1 MTNDIKELIKY
12 EYENGTSIRA
22 LAEKYNQ
29 KVGTIKSWIS
39 REKWVKKK
47 ENSATIKKKNAT
59 TKRNQLQKVANNK
72 ETQIKSDI
80 INDVPKDEVM
90 KKYDIS
96 EVTYYRKARSIRQMR
111 LEATE
116 KQAQKIIDE
125 VYYDLPDF
133 LRNIAIAKR
142 NTAIRII
149 QIINKKENSEKEV
162 AALEKKLS
170 LIVKTEK
177 EIMRTGKLLT
187 NYELLEVEA
196 QLVNE
201 GIQSEKVEIEKL
213 KLEDETVQDAKIEFN
228 FKEDNTIEEMEDK
241 EDE

>member
-1 MTNDIKELIKY
+1 MTNDIKELIKH

-59 TKRNQLQKVANNK
+59 TKRNQLKMVANDK
-72 ETQIKSDI
+72 EVQIKSDI
-80 INDVPKDEVM
+80 INNVPKEKVM
-90 KKYDIS
+90 EKHGIKKSAYYD
-96 EVTYYRKARSIRQMR
+96 KAKSIRQMR

-201 GIQSEKVEIEKL
+201 GIQSEKVEIEKS
-213 KLEDETVQDAKIEFN
+213 KLNSDISEDNKIEI
-228 FKEDNTIEEMEDK
+228 KLVGI
-241 EDE
+241 

>member
-1 MTNDIKELIKY
+1 MTNDIKEVIKY

-59 TKRNQLQKVANNK
+59 TKRNQLKMVANDK
-72 ETQIKSDI
+72 EVQIKSDI
-80 INDVPKDEVM
+80 INNVPKEKVM
-90 KKYDIS
+90 EKHGIKKSAYYD
-96 EVTYYRKARSIRQMR
+96 KAKSIRQMR

-142 NTAIRII
+142 NAAIRII

-201 GIQSEKVEIEKL
+201 GIQSEKVEIEKS
-213 KLEDETVQDAKIEFN
+213 KLNSDISEDNKIEI
-228 FKEDNTIEEMEDK
+228 KLVGI
-241 EDE
+241 

>member
-59 TKRNQLQKVANNK
+59 TKRNQLKMVANDK
-72 ETQIKSDI
+72 EVQIKSDI
-80 INDVPKDEVM
+80 INNVPKEKVM
-90 KKYDIS
+90 EKHGIKKSAYYD
-96 EVTYYRKARSIRQMR
+96 KAKSIRQMR

-162 AALEKKLS
+162 AALKKKLS

-201 GIQSEKVEIEKL
+201 GIQSEKVEIEKS
-213 KLEDETVQDAKIEFN
+213 KLNSDISEDNKIEI
-228 FKEDNTIEEMEDK
+228 KLVGI
-241 EDE
+241 

>member
-1 MTNDIKELIKY
+1 MENNIKELIKY

-29 KVGTIKSWIS
+29 KAGTIKSWIS

-59 TKRNQLQKVANNK
+59 VKRNQLQKVANNK

-90 KKYDIS
+90 KKYGIS

-116 KQAQKIIDE
+116 KHTQTIIE
-125 VYYDLPDF
+125 QVYADLPDF
-133 LRNIAIAKR
+133 LKKIAITKRNI
-142 NTAIRII
+142 TIRIM
-149 QIINKKENSEKEV
+149 KALSEESKSEEITT
-162 AALEKKLS
+162 LEKKLN
-170 LIVKTEK
+170 LIMKTEK
-177 EIMRTGKLLT
+177 EILRTGKLLT
-187 NYELLEVEA
+187 NYEVLEMET
-196 QLVNE
+196 QLIDENM
-201 GIQSEKVEIEKL
+201 QLEKLQIEKS
-213 KLEDETVQDAKIEFN
+213 KSKTEQVEDNKIEI
-228 FKEDNTIEEMEDK
+228 KLVGI
-241 EDE
+241 

>member
-1 MTNDIKELIKY
+1 MTNDIKEVIKY

-59 TKRNQLQKVANNK
+59 TKRNQLKMVANDK
-72 ETQIKSDI
+72 EVQIKSDI
-80 INDVPKDEVM
+80 INNVPKEKVM
-90 KKYDIS
+90 EKHGIKKSAYYD
-96 EVTYYRKARSIRQMR
+96 KAKSIRQMR

-201 GIQSEKVEIEKL
+201 GIQSEKVEIEKS
-213 KLEDETVQDAKIEFN
+213 KLNSDISEDNKIEI
-228 FKEDNTIEEMEDK
+228 KLVGI
-241 EDE
+241 

>member
-59 TKRNQLQKVANNK
+59 TKRNQLKMVANDK
-72 ETQIKSDI
+72 EVQIKSDI
-80 INDVPKDEVM
+80 INNVPKEKVM
-90 KKYDIS
+90 EKHGIKKSAYYD
-96 EVTYYRKARSIRQMR
+96 KAKSIRQMR

-201 GIQSEKVEIEKL
+201 GIQSEKVEIEKS
-213 KLEDETVQDAKIEFN
+213 KLNSDISEDNKIEI
-228 FKEDNTIEEMEDK
+228 KLVGI
-241 EDE
+241 